1 MARDEISGSS
11 MHSKLFRNFLE
22 FIFEIDEGEN
32 VSYLKSRR
40 FRLSIPVFREI
51 S

>member
-32 VSYLKSRR
+32 VSDLKST
-40 FRLSIPVFREI
+40 
-51 S
+51 